1 MTVTAWTD
9 SNGSSNVL
17 SPDTVPLGTGP
28 PTREELL
35 VYYPAKFTFQQLK
48 TFINSGCAHN
58 FAAKVFCRFTS
69 SQGPR
74 LVKT

>member
-9 SNGSSNVL
+9 SNSGSKSL
-17 SPDTVPLGTGP
+17 SPDNVPLGTGP

-48 TFINSGCAHN
+48 TFINSGCAHHVVG
-58 FAAKVFCRFTS
+58 KISWRFII
-69 SQGPR
+69 G
-74 LVKT
+74 